1 MKLGV
6 IFGFVF
12 CVIVIN
18 LLLFY
23 WLFPLDTIEFSLKP
37 GERNYNFTIN
47 STGAMQFYENMRY
60 SSSNISYSIKDAC
73 TLKKKEDM
81 QRAFDIVANLSVLN
95 FYPVG
100 SNEEIS
106 VTCKDEIEVNERFFV
121 AGEGGPVNITSAG
134 NFNVIL
140 KGSVL
145 LLKES
150 ECPNPN
156 IAIHELFHALGFDHS
171 LNKNNIMYNVSK
183 CSQEIGDD
191 IMDSINKIYSY
202 PSQPDLSLENAT
214 ALMHG
219 RYLDTNISIRNT
231 GLADSGESKI
241 IIYADGDEI
250 EEIPIDKIK
259 TGFGLT
265 LRLGNIFVSKFNVE
279 ELTFEIRTNFEELN
293 KENNK
298 IKLEIK
304 SN

>member
-241 IIYADGDEI
+241 ISV
-250 EEIPIDKIK
+250 
-259 TGFGLT
+259 TLT
-265 LRLGNIFVSKFNVE
+265 SSKCNCNVE
-279 ELTFEIRTNFEELN
+279 KLYHYDYSKPSETEKMFKVTERIYCTP
-293 KENNK
+293 KEKQNEK
-298 IKLEIK
+298 
-304 SN
+304 